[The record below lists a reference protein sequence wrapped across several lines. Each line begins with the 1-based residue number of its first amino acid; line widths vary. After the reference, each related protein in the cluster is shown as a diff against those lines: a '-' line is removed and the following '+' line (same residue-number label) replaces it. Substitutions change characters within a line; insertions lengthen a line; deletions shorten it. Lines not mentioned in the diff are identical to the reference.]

1 MTTSDYDDYV
11 RRRTS
16 KNYPQWQVR
25 NREPCMP
32 ITMHPEKIQDEFFDM
47 RFCGKHGFMNFSNAV
62 RPTSTGKMTSKGEE
76 KYECPKNFVPCSTAT
91 SKGNTVCIQSTK
103 DKKKECPV
111 TFMKFISKLEEVTYA
126 ADPDYHLAEVDDDHS
141 FIWSKTVGDNLPLNS
156 FKVEGK
162 PCLDPHDT
170 SITVGQKFYP
180 LEYDRNLHDCH
191 TIS

>member
-1 MTTSDYDDYV
+1 
-11 RRRTS
+11 
-16 KNYPQWQVR
+16 
-25 NREPCMP
+25 
-32 ITMHPEKIQDEFFDM
+32 
-47 RFCGKHGFMNFSNAV
+47 MNFSNAV
-62 RPTSTGKMTSKGEE
+62 RPTFTGKMTSKGKE
-76 KYECPKNFVPCSTAT
+76 KYECPKNFAPSSTAT

-111 TFMKFISKLEEVTYA
+111 TLMKFISKLEKVTYA

-141 FIWSKTVGDNLPLNS
+141 FIWSKTVGDNLPLSS

-170 SITVGQKFYP
+170 SLTAVQKFYP
-180 LEYDRNLHDCH
+180 LEYDRNLRDCH